1 MAEVSSEQFD
11 NGFSIP
17 ARPFGSLGGNPFN
30 SPGPPLTLQPPPGAP
45 PTQTSS
51 PGAPPTGLLGGNP
64 FNGSVQPFSLL
75 QSPPGAPPTQI
86 SPPSPTTPASKTNIQ
101 GPQTFIGQIPFFLNA
116 VLSTPAGALPKGP
129 LWVIVFD
136 FDNNILNTIKSVKD
150 YEPTMPEPWS
160 IEEALNTVTSQRYQQ
175 EKGCMFAQT
184 VSLPGEQFLYGREGP
199 QYNSYIRGGVGQG
212 RVDFESVQINFLNT
226 NVNFVDNVIRPWAVM
241 TGHLGMIARP
251 PEKKYRCNL
260 TVYKLGV
267 DRVDRPPFIAQQFN
281 FWGVCPIGVGN
292 EELTY
297 SDNSLITKSA
307 EFVYHWYTTSS
318 NRNTFALGGNEPRVN
333 GIDVRRD
340 GTKFQEKR

>member
-1 MAEVSSEQFD
+1 MSAEVTSEQPD

-17 ARPFGSLGGNPFN
+17 SRPPEATSLLAGRGFLPTRFLT
-30 SPGPPLTLQPPPGAP
+30 PPA
-45 PTQTSS
+45 SS
-51 PGAPPTGLLGGNP
+51 PPVGPVRSGAFPVSP
-64 FNGSVQPFSLL
+64 FL
-75 QSPPGAPPTQI
+75 QSSASIPAPA
-86 SPPSPTTPASKTNIQ
+86 TPASAPPAASIPTITVKKTNVK

-150 YEPTMPEPWS
+150 YEPTMPEPWL
-160 IEEALNTVTSQRYQQ
+160 IEEALDTVTSQRYQQ
-175 EKGCMFAQT
+175 EKGCIFAQT
-184 VSLPGEQFLYGREGP
+184 VSLPGEQILYTREGI

-212 RVDFESVQINFLNT
+212 RTDFDSVQINFLNT

-297 SDNSLITKSA
+297 SDNTPITTFVSGVQHLDDLRIFINQARTAAGA
-307 EFVYHWYTTSS
+307 EAS
-318 NRNTFALGGNEPRVN
+318 
-333 GIDVRRD
+333 
-340 GTKFQEKR
+340 

>member
-1 MAEVSSEQFD
+1 MALQVAPNPEVTVPPEGSSLFAGRD
-11 NGFSIP
+11 FLTDRFLNPP
-17 ARPFGSLGGNPFN
+17 ARAGAPASSPPVSLLVRPGA
-30 SPGPPLTLQPPPGAP
+30 SPISSFLQSSAPPPASTP
-45 PTQTSS
+45 PSAQTS
-51 PGAPPTGLLGGNP
+51 PPNP
-64 FNGSVQPFSLL
+64 TITVK
-75 QSPPGAPPTQI
+75 
-86 SPPSPTTPASKTNIQ
+86 KTNVQ

-160 IEEALNTVTSQRYQQ
+160 IEEALDTVTSQRYQQ

-260 TVYKLGV
+260 TVYKLGI
-267 DRVDRPPFIAQQFN
+267 DKQDRPPFIAQQFN
-281 FWGVCPIGVGN
+281 FWGVCPISVGN

-297 SDNSLITKSA
+297 SDNTPITKSA

-318 NRNTFALGGNEPRVN
+318 NRNTFALRGNEPRVN
-333 GIDVRRD
+333 GIDVRRA
-340 GTKFQEKR
+340 GTAVPGERVV

>member
-1 MAEVSSEQFD
+1 MAVEIAPNQEVQVPPEAASLFAGRGFLPTRFLTPPASSPSVGPVRSGASPVSPFLQSSA
-11 NGFSIP
+11 SIP
-17 ARPFGSLGGNPFN
+17 VPA
-30 SPGPPLTLQPPPGAP
+30 
-45 PTQTSS
+45 
-51 PGAPPTGLLGGNP
+51 
-64 FNGSVQPFSLL
+64 
-75 QSPPGAPPTQI
+75 
-86 SPPSPTTPASKTNIQ
+86 TPASTPPAASIPTITVSKTNVQ

-212 RVDFESVQINFLNT
+212 RVDFDSVQINFLNT

-281 FWGVCPIGVGN
+281 FWGVCPIGVGG
-292 EELTY
+292 EDLTY
-297 SDNSLITKSA
+297 SDNSQITKSA

-333 GIDVRRD
+333 GIDVRRATTTVP
-340 GTKFQEKR
+340 GENVR

>member
-1 MAEVSSEQFD
+1 MADVVTTEQSG

-30 SPGPPLTLQPPPGAP
+30 GPGQPLTLQPPPPPGSGQLFPPPPPLAP
-45 PTQTSS
+45 PGSGQPFTLLPS
-51 PGAPPTGLLGGNP
+51 PGAPP
-64 FNGSVQPFSLL
+64 
-75 QSPPGAPPTQI
+75 AQI
-86 SPPSPTTPASKTNIQ
+86 SPPSPTITVKKTNVQ
-101 GPQTFIGQIPFFLNA
+101 GPQTFVGQIPFFLNA

-136 FDNNILNTIKSVKD
+136 FDDNILKTIKNVRN
-150 YEPTMPEPWS
+150 YEPKMPEPWEIS
-160 IEEALNTVTSQRYQQ
+160 GALDTVTSQRYQR

-184 VSLPGEQFLYGREGP
+184 VSLPREQILYTREGI

-212 RVDFESVQINFLNT
+212 RTDFDSIQINFLNT

-281 FWGVCPIGVGN
+281 FWGVCPIGVGE

-297 SDNSLITKSA
+297 SDNSPITKSA
-307 EFVYHWYTTSS
+307 EFVYHWYTTTS
-318 NRNTFALGGNEPRVN
+318 NRNTFALRGSESTVN
-333 GIDVRRD
+333 GIDVRRATTTVP
-340 GTKFQEKR
+340 GENVR

>member
-1 MAEVSSEQFD
+1 MAIVVAPIQEVEVPPEAASLFAGRDFLTTRFLTPPASSPPVGPVRDGAFPVSPFLQS
-11 NGFSIP
+11 SIP
-17 ARPFGSLGGNPFN
+17 AP
-30 SPGPPLTLQPPPGAP
+30 A
-45 PTQTSS
+45 
-51 PGAPPTGLLGGNP
+51 
-64 FNGSVQPFSLL
+64 
-75 QSPPGAPPTQI
+75 
-86 SPPSPTTPASKTNIQ
+86 TPASAPPAASIPTITISKTNVQ

-150 YEPTMPEPWS
+150 YEPTMPEPWL
-160 IEEALNTVTSQRYQQ
+160 IEEALDTVTSQRYQQ

-184 VSLPGEQFLYGREGP
+184 VSLPGEQILYTREGI

-212 RVDFESVQINFLNT
+212 RTDFDSVQINFLNT

-267 DRVDRPPFIAQQFN
+267 DRIDRPPFIAQQFN
-281 FWGVCPIGVGN
+281 FWGVCPIGVGG
-292 EELTY
+292 EDLTY
-297 SDNSLITKSA
+297 SDNSQITKSA
-307 EFVYHWYTTSS
+307 QFVYHWYTTSS

-333 GIDVRRD
+333 GIDVRRA
-340 GTKFQEKR
+340 GTAVPGERVV